1 MIAVIMAEFKQKK
14 RNSFWHSPIF
24 LFFLFCFLGVFI
36 YNTFGLIKKVRETE
50 KNKNLVLSKIDE
62 LKEKEDFYKTEI
74 EVLDTEIGLEELARS
89 KFQVSKPGEKVV
101 SIIEEDVSLENQ
113 ENLKRKTFWS
123 WIIDLF

>member
-1 MIAVIMAEFKQKK
+1 MAEFKQKK

-24 LFFLFCFLGVFI
+24 LFLLFCFLGVFI
-36 YNTFGLIKKVRETE
+36 YNTFGLIKKVKETE